1 MRNNDRGFTLVEL
14 IVSIALL
21 GIIAVAA
28 AGFLVTGTR
37 TYTNVN
43 YSVRLQYETQLAM
56 NQIQDYV
63 INCSQGIAWDG
74 DGSTCSTLYIVNSD
88 KTEKKISFSST
99 DGTLSFGQG
108 IAAETDSVIASDLM
122 AENVTAFSVTFS
134 PAPTEQNKTTTAAAA
149 TVTLTMERGGKSYT
163 GTQTIALRN
172 KPLAANS
179 WSNLWTGLNPTP

>member
-1 MRNNDRGFTLVEL
+1 MRNNDHGFTLVEL

-63 INCSQGIAWDG
+63 MNCSQGIAWEG
-74 DGSTCSTLYIVNSD
+74 STLYIVNSD

-99 DGTLSFGQG
+99 DGKLSFGQG
-108 IAAETDSVIASDLM
+108 IAAETDSVTASDLL

-134 PAPTEQNKTTTAAAA
+134 PAPTGQNKTTTATAA

-172 KPLAANS
+172 NPIAANS

>member
-74 DGSTCSTLYIVNSD
+74 STLYIVNRDDSLQEISLKGDQKLYYVGNKTAASD
-88 KTEKKISFSST
+88 IGSIT
-99 DGTLSFGQG
+99 
-108 IAAETDSVIASDLM
+108 ASDLL

-134 PAPTEQNKTTTAAAA
+134 PAPTEQNKTTTATAA

>member
-1 MRNNDRGFTLVEL
+1 MRNNDHGFTLVEL

-63 INCSQGIAWDG
+63 MNCSQGIVRDG
-74 DGSTCSTLYIVNSD
+74 STLYIVNSD
-88 KTEKKISFSST
+88 DSLQEISLKEDQKLYYVGNKT
-99 DGTLSFGQG
+99 
-108 IAAETDSVIASDLM
+108 AASDIGSITPNDLM
-122 AENVTAFSVTFS
+122 AENVTAFGVTFS
-134 PAPTEQNKTTTAAAA
+134 PAPTEQNKTTTATTA
-149 TVTLTMERGGKSYT
+149 TVTLKMERGGKSYT

>member
-37 TYTNVN
+37 TYTSVN

-63 INCSQGIAWDG
+63 MNCSQGIAWE
-74 DGSTCSTLYIVNSD
+74 GSTLCIVNSD
-88 KTEKKISFSST
+88 NSLQEIGLKGDQKLYYIGNET
-99 DGTLSFGQG
+99 
-108 IAAETDSVIASDLM
+108 AASDIGSITPNDLM
-122 AENVTAFSVTFS
+122 AENVTAFGVTFS
-134 PAPTEQNKTTTAAAA
+134 PAATDTPQKVTTA

-172 KPLAANS
+172 EPLAGTN
-179 WSNLWTGLNPTP
+179 WENLWAKLPADA

>member
-63 INCSQGIAWDG
+63 MNCSQGIVWEN
-74 DGSTCSTLYIVNSD
+74 GSLYIVNSD
-88 KTEKKISFSST
+88 KTMTVLQQSDTRILLFSGDKQEKPAVPPDNVF
-99 DGTLSFGQG
+99 
-108 IAAETDSVIASDLM
+108 AEH
-122 AENVTAFSVTFS
+122 VTGFSVAFS
-134 PAPTEQNKTTTAAAA
+134 PAATDTPQKVTIA

-172 KPLAANS
+172 EPLAGTN
-179 WSNLWTGLNPTP
+179 WENLWAKLPADA

>member
-1 MRNNDRGFTLVEL
+1 MRDNDRGFTLVEL

-63 INCSQGIAWDG
+63 MNCSQGIAWEG
-74 DGSTCSTLYIVNSD
+74 STLYIVNSD

-99 DGTLSFGQG
+99 DGKLSFGQG
-108 IAAETDSVIASDLM
+108 IAAETDSVTANDLM
-122 AENVTAFSVTFS
+122 AERVTAFSVTFS
-134 PAPTEQNKTTTAAAA
+134 PAPTEQNKTTSATTA
-149 TVTLTMERGGKSYT
+149 TVSLTMTRGGKSYT

-179 WSNLWTGLNPTP
+179 WSNLWTGLNQTP

>member
-1 MRNNDRGFTLVEL
+1 MRNNDHGFTLVEL

-37 TYTNVN
+37 TYTSVN

-63 INCSQGIAWDG
+63 MNCSQGIACDG
-74 DGSTCSTLYIVNSD
+74 STLYIVNSD
-88 KTEKKISFSST
+88 NSLQEISLKG
-99 DGTLSFGQG
+99 DQKLYYVGNKM
-108 IAAETDSVIASDLM
+108 AASDIDSITPNDLM
-122 AENVTAFSVTFS
+122 AENVTAFGVTFS
-134 PAPTEQNKTTTAAAA
+134 PAPTEKNKTTTAAII
-149 TVTLTMERGGKSYT
+149 TLTMERGGKSYT

>member
-56 NQIQDYV
+56 NQIQNYV
-63 INCSQGIAWDG
+63 MNCSQGIALEW
-74 DGSTCSTLYIVNSD
+74 
-88 KTEKKISFSST
+88 
-99 DGTLSFGQG
+99 
-108 IAAETDSVIASDLM
+108 
-122 AENVTAFSVTFS
+122 
-134 PAPTEQNKTTTAAAA
+134 
-149 TVTLTMERGGKSYT
+149 
-163 GTQTIALRN
+163 
-172 KPLAANS
+172 
-179 WSNLWTGLNPTP
+179 

>member
-1 MRNNDRGFTLVEL
+1 MKNDNRGFTLVEL

-63 INCSQGIAWDG
+63 MNCGKGIAF
-74 DGSTCSTLYIVNSD
+74 DGSILYIVNSD
-88 KTEKKISFSST
+88 DTLDEVKWSSA
-99 DGTLSFGQG
+99 DGQLLFGRG
-108 IAAETDSVIASDLM
+108 SAAESGIQATDLM
-122 AENVTAFSVTFS
+122 AEHVTGFAVSFT
-134 PAPTEQNKTTTAAAA
+134 PAAADDKVVNA
-149 TVTLTMERGGKSYT
+149 GSAEITLTMERGGKTYT

-172 KPLAANS
+172 KPLAAVS
-179 WSNLWTGLNPTP
+179 WEKLWDSLNPGAS